1 MTDLEPRSPSF
12 SHDSAH
18 WRGRHPTRRLGP
30 VLAGT
35 AVVALVG
42 LLGGACSSDPGSDEA
57 GPADESVVETTVAEA
72 TTTTTTVGGPQ
83 TVEITA
89 ADYAFAGVPDSV
101 AVGSTIS
108 LTTAPGGEP
117 HEVVAVALPETE
129 TRSAGELVALPDDEF
144 GALFAEEAALVTI
157 ALPGT
162 TDTPGPV
169 VGDGTLDEPGRYL
182 LLCTFPQGTSVA
194 DVEAA
199 TGPLEGDQRHY
210 TLGMFTELLVE

>member
-1 MTDLEPRSPSF
+1 MTDHEPRPMASP
-12 SHDSAH
+12 
-18 WRGRHPTRRLGP
+18 RPPRERRRRFRAGHGVP
-30 VLAGT
+30 ALALVAT
-35 AVVALVG
+35 AALVG
-42 LLGGACSSDPGSDEA
+42 LLGGACSSDSGTDESRQADEA
-57 GPADESVVETTVAEA
+57 VTETTVAEV
-72 TTTTTTVGGPQ
+72 TTTTAGGPQ
-83 TVEITA
+83 TFEITA
-89 ADYAFAGVPDSV
+89 ADYTFAGVPESV
-101 AVGSTIS
+101 VAGSTLS
-108 LTTAPGGEP
+108 LTTEPGGEP

-129 TRSAGELVALPDDEF
+129 TRPAGELVALPDDEF

-210 TLGMFTELLVE
+210 TLGMFAELRVK

>member
-1 MTDLEPRSPSF
+1 MTDLDPRSPSF
-12 SHDSAH
+12 PHDSAR
-18 WRGRHPTRRLGP
+18 WRGRSPNRRPGT

-42 LLGGACSSDPGSDEA
+42 LLGGACSSDSGSDEA

-72 TTTTTTVGGPQ
+72 TTTTIGGPQ

-101 AVGSTIS
+101 AAGSTIS
-108 LTTAPGGEP
+108 LTTAPDGEP
-117 HEVVAVALPETE
+117 HEVVAVALPDTE
-129 TRSAGELVALPDDEF
+129 TRPAGELVALPDDEF

>member
-1 MTDLEPRSPSF
+1 MTDLDPRSPSF
-12 SHDSAH
+12 SHDSAR
-18 WRGRHPTRRLGP
+18 WRGRFPARRRGT

-42 LLGGACSSDPGSDEA
+42 LLGGACSSDSGSDEA

-72 TTTTTTVGGPQ
+72 TTTTVGGPQ

-101 AVGSTIS
+101 AAGSTIS
-108 LTTAPGGEP
+108 LTTAPDGEP
-117 HEVVAVALPETE
+117 HEVVAVALPDTE
-129 TRSAGELVALPDDEF
+129 TRPAGELVALPDDEF